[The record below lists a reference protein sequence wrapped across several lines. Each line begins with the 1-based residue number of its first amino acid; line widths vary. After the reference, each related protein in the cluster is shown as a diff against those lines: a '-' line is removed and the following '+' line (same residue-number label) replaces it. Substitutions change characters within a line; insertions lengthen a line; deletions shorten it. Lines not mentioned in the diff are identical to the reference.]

1 VPSATVGSYA
11 AQAWDG
17 LNENINGK
25 NDDLLW
31 ESTGFFDIYIYIM
44 NHYGDIIGIQ
54 WNIASGK
61 LTQLLNIIILP

>member
-1 VPSATVGSYA
+1 M
-11 AQAWDG
+11 
-17 LNENINGK
+17 
-25 NDDLLW
+25 DLMRI
-31 ESTGFFDIYIYIM
+31 STEKMMIFYGNLLDFLIYIYIYYM